1 VSVTDRRIDFNE
13 LRRRV
18 RRRGLL
24 RVLVE
29 GPVSPPPAPPSA
41 PEPPDPAPA
50 ESELEWRVEGEPA
63 QPGEPDPQETI
74 EFEIDPEITE
84 KLRGCQLSCAAVITG
99 LADLPALEVNGK
111 VLEVALLRMT
121 VRRPGVDAECCVRQH
136 IPPEIRGVVGP
147 GAGLM
152 VLAHDNDRSVAVA
165 DWTATGEWIGA
176 KLTFPTAH
184 EQYDWPPRAD
194 WPEQGAIE
202 IHDENGHRE
211 ELDERRG
218 RWSLASAGLVSLTP
232 LRSRVDQRDEW
243 RIELQLA
250 DGSTVEIVDRMPM
263 IALARLK
270 PGNESRVGTPIDVLV
285 STNGAVAVDWEATLR
300 QPELRAAR

>member
-84 KLRGCQLSCAAVITG
+84 KLRGCQLSCAAVI
-99 LADLPALEVNGK
+99 
-111 VLEVALLRMT
+111 
-121 VRRPGVDAECCVRQH
+121 
-136 IPPEIRGVVGP
+136 
-147 GAGLM
+147 M